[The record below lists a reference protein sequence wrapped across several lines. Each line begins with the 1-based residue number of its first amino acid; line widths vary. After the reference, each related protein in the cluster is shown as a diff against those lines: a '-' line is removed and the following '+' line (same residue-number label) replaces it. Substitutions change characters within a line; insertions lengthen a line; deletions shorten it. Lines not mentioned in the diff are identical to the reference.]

1 MIGKK
6 DSDLKRAVLYFF
18 IYCPLGIICPLIG
31 QYLTSIGFNGTQ
43 VGIITSLGTGTAVLA
58 GLFWGKIYAN
68 SHKKRTILS
77 AMCLSAAFFGLMT
90 TSTYNF
96 ILYALLYSCMYFFQ
110 GPVHGLSD
118 AFVISKSTNF
128 SAIRAVGAFGY
139 AAAVFVAGKYADA
152 HGLTGIFYMYAAA
165 FFITACLILTENEPL
180 MHKEEKEKIKISEL
194 FQEKNFVKLLVAVF
208 FLMGTNV
215 ANSTYFGFLFTQQGG
230 DVEGIGVAFLL
241 MAGSEAPFMA
251 LTPKLSKKIGSE
263 KLLLA
268 AMILTVIRF
277 AFYSTGPSCELL
289 LATFFLQGMTNGIIL
304 VEVVKYF
311 GRVAGPRLSNMAIS
325 VYYAIGNNLSVIL
338 CSLISGIILDIAGPK
353 SVYLFFAAFN
363 SISVFLFVL
372 LGMYKPRFS
381 DDDTLA
387 RK

>member
-1 MIGKK
+1 
-6 DSDLKRAVLYFF
+6 
-18 IYCPLGIICPLIG
+18 
-31 QYLTSIGFNGTQ
+31 
-43 VGIITSLGTGTAVLA
+43 
-58 GLFWGKIYAN
+58 
-68 SHKKRTILS
+68 
-77 AMCLSAAFFGLMT
+77 
-90 TSTYNF
+90 
-96 ILYALLYSCMYFFQ
+96 
-110 GPVHGLSD
+110 
-118 AFVISKSTNF
+118 
-128 SAIRAVGAFGY
+128 
-139 AAAVFVAGKYADA
+139 
-152 HGLTGIFYMYAAA
+152 MYAAA

-372 LGMYKPRFS
+372 LGMHKPRFS